1 MLIDFSHGSAPTS
14 LRADICIIGAGAAG
28 ITLARGLTRHG
39 YRILLLESGG
49 LDHDPFSA
57 ALGVGDNIGMA
68 YYDLAESRLRFFGGT
83 TNIWGGRCAPL
94 DGIDFERRPWVP
106 HSGWPISRADLAA
119 GYAAAQRDLG
129 LGPFDHD
136 APSQRQPAAFHRIIY
151 DKYMATNF
159 RSGSRGSLVKSTPW
173 PDNQQGTRGNFRL
186 DPSCFVLGWWRF
198 DTLRER
204 FGRQRAQD
212 LLRDPKVQVAIHA
225 TAVRLQAHRDGTHI
239 EHVLLRNPAGRD
251 AVAQAATYVLASGG
265 IENARLLLASNDVH
279 PYGLGNRHGQVG
291 RFFMEHPHGRLGH
304 IETEDPYRIWSALR
318 MRFPTGEAP
327 KAPVLRPAPE
337 WQRLHS
343 TLNTVLTC
351 KWQRKP
357 ATGVHAGKR
366 AYNALRTQLV
376 PVRRNRALWHAY
388 RALRRSH
395 EKYTRTLATKLL
407 MRRADHQLSVMIRA
421 EQSPNPDSRVL
432 LGEDLD
438 PLGCRKAN
446 LDWRLNDLDKHSLR
460 KLASALDAELRRLHL
475 GAFIPEPWLHD
486 GTPNWPVDATVGN
499 HPIGGYHHMGATRM
513 SSDPTQGVTDANCTV
528 HGCSNLHIA
537 GSSLFPTGGWA
548 NPTLTILALAH
559 RLQDHLA
566 AVTPKTG
573 QP

>member
-1 MLIDFSHGSAPTS
+1 MLIDLSHASAPTS
-14 LRADICIIGAGAAG
+14 LQADICIIGAGAAG
-28 ITLARGLTRHG
+28 ITLARGLARHG

-68 YYDLAESRLRFFGGT
+68 YYQLAESRLRFFGGT

-94 DGIDFERRPWVP
+94 DNIDFERRPWVP
-106 HSGWPISRADLAA
+106 HSGWPINRSELAA
-119 GYAAAQRDLG
+119 GYAAAQQDLG
-129 LGPFDHD
+129 LGPFEQNKPGDN
-136 APSQRQPAAFHRIIY
+136 SQHQPAASP
-151 DKYMATNF
+151 DPATGQPVTAGPEN
-159 RSGSRGSLVKSTPW
+159 SEMLLSPHSLP
-173 PDNQQGTRGNFRL
+173 L
-186 DPSCFVLGWWRF
+186 DPGRFVLGWWRF

-204 FGRQRAQD
+204 FSRQRAQD
-212 LLRDPKVQVAIHA
+212 LLRHPRVQVVIHA
-225 TAVRLQAHRDGTHI
+225 TAVRLQANRDGTRM

-251 AVAQAATYVLASGG
+251 AVAQASTYVLACGG
-265 IENARLLLASNDVH
+265 IKNARLLLDSNDVH
-279 PYGLGNRHGQVG
+279 PQGLGNRHGQVG

-327 KAPVLRPAPE
+327 RAPVLRPAPE

-357 ATGVHAGKR
+357 ADGVHAGKR
-366 AYNALRTQLV
+366 AYNALRSQLA
-376 PVRRNRALWHAY
+376 PVRRNRALWHTY

-395 EKYTRTLATKLL
+395 EKYTRTLATRLL

-432 LGEDLD
+432 LGKELD

-460 KLASALDAELRRLHL
+460 ELAGALDAELRRLNL
-475 GAFIPEPWLHD
+475 GTFIPEPWLHD
-486 GTPNWPVDATVGN
+486 GTPNWPVDPTVGN
-499 HPIGGYHHMGATRM
+499 HPIGGYHHMGTTRM
-513 SSDPTQGVTDANCTV
+513 SSDPTQGVTDANCAV
-528 HGCSNLHIA
+528 HDCPNLHIA

-559 RLQDHLA
+559 RLSHHLA
-566 AVTPKTG
+566 AVTPKG
-573 QP
+573 GAP